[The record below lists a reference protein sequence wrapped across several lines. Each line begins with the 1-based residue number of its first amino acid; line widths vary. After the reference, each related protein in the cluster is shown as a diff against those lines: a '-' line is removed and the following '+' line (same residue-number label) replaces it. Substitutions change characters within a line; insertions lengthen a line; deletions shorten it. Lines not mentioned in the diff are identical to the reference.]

1 MKKSINL
8 TDVELAADDL
18 RRHTLSHMPE
28 PLERM
33 IYLGSTRDYN
43 TGLYYHDGLA
53 SRFSDEVACEALA
66 NCHRES
72 YRHAFKLFRRGFG
85 APDRLLHSIH
95 TCCAACD
102 FIAAWK
108 SLQPYR
114 VAVPGGHRPLAVEF
128 LCGNVRVALAIW
140 AAHQDGRSRQRPDAS
155 PQLSPVR

>member
-1 MKKSINL
+1 MNLSINL

-18 RRHTLSHMPE
+18 RRRTLSHMPA

-33 IYLGSTRDYN
+33 IYLGAMRDYN

-66 NCHRES
+66 NCHREA
-72 YRHAFKLFRRGFG
+72 YRQLLGSSVEDLVQQMDDYIQSTHS
-85 APDRLLHSIH
+85 AP
-95 TCCAACD
+95 CD

-114 VAVPGGHRPLAVEF
+114 VAVPAATDPLAVEF
-128 LCGNVRVALAIW
+128 LCANVRIALAIW
-140 AAHQDGRSRQRPDAS
+140 EAHLDGRSRLRPDAS
-155 PQLSPVR
+155 PQLSPAQ